1 MSNDLQTLFLR
12 SFNAECDGVISKVK
26 YNNFDASLK
35 RITKSYESVC
45 KLGTIAD
52 IKISE
57 KYYQLKVS
65 ELRLA
70 LEYAMKKEEEKEVIR
85 AAKAEMREAAKVQAE
100 IEEKRKASE
109 KEKKHYMSAL
119 KDIDK
124 RIRENPSEKLMK
136 KREEIAAQLKHIKE
150 ESAQLD
156 YREANAKAGYVY
168 IISNIG
174 AFGENVYKIGMT
186 RRLEPQDRID
196 ELSSAS
202 VPFKFDTHA
211 MIFTKDAP
219 ALENALHKAFEA
231 NRVNLVNNRKEFYKV
246 PLDRIKAVVRA
257 NYDDTVEFYNYAD
270 AKDYRESLKIRERMK
285 VKR

>member
-1 MSNDLQTLFLR
+1 MKQT
-12 SFNAECDGVISKVK
+12 
-26 YNNFDASLK
+26 
-35 RITKSYESVC
+35 
-45 KLGTIAD
+45 
-52 IKISE
+52 
-57 KYYQLKVS
+57 

-70 LEYAMKKEEEKEVIR
+70 LEYAQKKEEEKEAIR
-85 AAKAEMREAAKVQAE
+85 IARAEMREAAKAQKE

-109 KEKKHYMSAL
+109 KEKKHYLSAL
-119 KDIDK
+119 KVVK
-124 RIRENPSEKLMK
+124 ERIQNNPSSDLIK
-136 KREEIAAQLKHIKE
+136 KHDEILAQLEHIE
-150 ESAQLD
+150 EECAQLD
-156 YREANAKAGYVY
+156 YREANTKAGYVY

-186 RRLEPQDRID
+186 RRLDPQDRID

-257 NYDDTVEFYNYAD
+257 NYDDTVEFYDYAD
-270 AKDYRESLKIRERMK
+270 AKDYRESLKIREQMK
-285 VKR
+285 AKK